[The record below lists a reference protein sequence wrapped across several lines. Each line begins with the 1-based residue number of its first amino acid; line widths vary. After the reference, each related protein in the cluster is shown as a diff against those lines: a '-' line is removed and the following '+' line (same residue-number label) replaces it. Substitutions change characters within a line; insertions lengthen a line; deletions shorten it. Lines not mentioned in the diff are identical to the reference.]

1 MSRRFAALDLT
12 AYPVAD
18 VIETLD
24 YETYLARA
32 IAEFS
37 SRWQRERDE
46 RPELPAIDIFGLE
59 SDPLK
64 IDLEVGAY
72 QELLLRAEVNDRVR
86 SLTLAGAS
94 GRALDHIG
102 ATYYRTERRL
112 VSAATDREPAI
123 YEDDETY
130 RRRLALAPEAW
141 STAGPEGAYLFWAL
155 SADGGVYDVA
165 AWSEDEGACLSAE
178 VRIAVLPRPEIATE
192 DVPALLANVQSA
204 LRKSDI
210 RPLGDKVTVEAAT
223 VLDYAIEVTIYVRSP
238 AAAGV
243 IRDAAEASIRRYVE
257 GRLRWVGDDVAGPV
271 WLIGRTIRQDT
282 IAAAALVAG
291 VEEVVV
297 HTPAGDVNAPASG
310 YAAALPLADHATE
323 ALPAELTD
331 HLFRAPRPTTIT
343 VRVEAASGGWS

>member
-12 AYPVAD
+12 AYPIAD
-18 VIETLD
+18 VIEALD
-24 YETYLARA
+24 YESYLARA
-32 IAEFS
+32 IADFS
-37 SRWQRERDE
+37 SRWQAERDQ
-46 RPELPAIDIFGLE
+46 RGDLPNIDIFGLE
-59 SDPLK
+59 TDPLK

-86 SLTLAGAS
+86 SLTLAGAV

-112 VSAATDREPAI
+112 VSAATDQEPAV

-155 SADGGVYDVA
+155 SSSGGVYDVA

-178 VRIAVLPRPEIATE
+178 VRIAVLPRPEIAPE
-192 DVPALLANVQSA
+192 EVPALLATVQSA
-204 LRKSDI
+204 LRRSDI
-210 RPLGDKVTVEAAT
+210 RPLSDKVTVEAAT
-223 VLDYAIEVTIYVRSP
+223 TLEYAIDVTIYVRSP
-238 AAAGV
+238 AAASV
-243 IRDAAEASIRRYVE
+243 IRDEAETSIRRYAE
-257 GRLRWVGDDVAGPV
+257 GRLRWVGDDIAGPV
-271 WLIGRTIRQDT
+271 WLVGRTIRQDT

-297 HTPAGDVNAPASG
+297 TAPASDINTPAPG
-310 YAAALPLADHATE
+310 YTAALPLSEHATT
-323 ALPAELTD
+323 ALSAELTA
-331 HLFRAPRPTTIT
+331 HLFRAPRPTSIT
-343 VRVEAASGGWS
+343 VRVEAAAGGWS